1 MKAARNGTPK
11 QCVENLLSMVR
22 GENPMER
29 VKGIDARWFDRPEG
43 QAAEGLV
50 EDANW
55 LIRTY
60 EPRVNVE
67 DVKIS
72 IAEQQDGSY
81 GLTAFLSDV

>member
-1 MKAARNGTPK
+1 M
-11 QCVENLLSMVR
+11 
-22 GENPMER
+22 
-29 VKGIDARWFDRPEG
+29 
-43 QAAEGLV
+43 

-55 LIRTY
+55 LICTY